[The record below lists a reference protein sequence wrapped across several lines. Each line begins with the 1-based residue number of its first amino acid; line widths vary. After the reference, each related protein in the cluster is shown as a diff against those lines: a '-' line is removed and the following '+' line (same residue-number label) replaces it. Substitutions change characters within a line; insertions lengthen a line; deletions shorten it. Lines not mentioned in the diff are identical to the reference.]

1 MNIRRNY
8 FCVVEGQQEIIY
20 LKRIAELFTNFPE
33 RVVKFNPV
41 IGNADKLNRKKS
53 LPDYDRVCFFDH
65 DFNQVEFERNL
76 NTCIKLDSKR
86 KRTKNCPGYRTYH
99 AYSNIC
105 FDLWLILHREQGYTT
120 RLVSSADGYI
130 DDVKKIYSLGKD
142 ADIKEEK
149 VMEKIVSQISL
160 DDVRTAIANAQRIR
174 KSKLT
179 SDKILTDESNSY
191 YPPPDFSIDMFLN
204 TVLKEA
210 GLTGVGG
217 T

>member
-1 MNIRRNY
+1 MIRRNY

-20 LKRIAELFTNFPE
+20 LNRIAELFTNFPE
-33 RVVKFNPV
+33 RAVKFNPV

-86 KRTKNCPGYRTYH
+86 KRTRNNPGYRTYH

-105 FDLWLILHREQGYTT
+105 FDLWLVLHKEYTT
-120 RLVSSADGYI
+120 RLVNSADGYI
-130 DDVKKIYSLGKD
+130 DDVRRIYSLRKN

-149 VMEKIVSQISL
+149 VIETIVSQISL

-174 KSKLT
+174 KSKLP
-179 SDKILTDESNSY
+179 SDKIFTDESNFY
-191 YPPPDFSIDMFLN
+191 YSPPDFSIDMFLN

-210 GLTGVGG
+210 GLSGVGG